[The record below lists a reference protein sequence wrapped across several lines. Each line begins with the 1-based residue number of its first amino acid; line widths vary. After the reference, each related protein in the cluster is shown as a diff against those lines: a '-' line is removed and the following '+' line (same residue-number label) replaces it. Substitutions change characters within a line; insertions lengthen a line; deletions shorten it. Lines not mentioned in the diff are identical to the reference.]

1 MKVVSGM
8 RRYGKSYRLFQEIE
22 RLESLGVPASRICY
36 FNFNDD
42 RLNPVTSAR
51 GDEVLETF
59 YELHPDALSDGAY
72 LFFDELQEM
81 EDWSTWLC
89 RVVATH
95 KVTIYVSGSS
105 SKMLSR
111 EIVTE
116 FRGRALEFELL
127 SFSFVEYA
135 RARGIATRSSRVDAL
150 STESRVRLQAAFAQY
165 LECGGFPATFD
176 LPRPH
181 AIALLQSYAQ
191 QVVARDV
198 IERHNIAHPRVASL
212 FAQRLLG
219 TNARQLSLRKTAN
232 GLRPAGLST
241 TKETLGDLLAY
252 FQEAHLAFGVEELFY
267 ALSESTTS
275 RPKIYADDPGLALAC
290 AKAQTVDVGQRLEG
304 AVYLEL
310 RRRMTGTRRDALSSL
325 RTAAHG
331 YEVDFVIGDALS
343 SEVFELYQATVDA
356 DDESTYRREVRAL

>member
-1 MKVVSGM
+1 
-8 RRYGKSYRLFQEIE
+8 
-22 RLESLGVPASRICY
+22 
-36 FNFNDD
+36 
-42 RLNPVTSAR
+42 
-51 GDEVLETF
+51 
-59 YELHPDALSDGAY
+59 
-72 LFFDELQEM
+72 M
-81 EDWSTWLC
+81 EDWSTWLR

-116 FRGRALEFELL
+116 LRGRALEFELL

-198 IERHNIAHPRVASL
+198 IERHNIAHPRVPRCLRSD
-212 FAQRLLG
+212 FWEPTRVSCPCERQRM
-219 TNARQLSLRKTAN
+219 
-232 GLRPAGLST
+232 
-241 TKETLGDLLAY
+241 
-252 FQEAHLAFGVEELFY
+252 V
-267 ALSESTTS
+267 
-275 RPKIYADDPGLALAC
+275 
-290 AKAQTVDVGQRLEG
+290 
-304 AVYLEL
+304 
-310 RRRMTGTRRDALSSL
+310 
-325 RTAAHG
+325 
-331 YEVDFVIGDALS
+331 
-343 SEVFELYQATVDA
+343 
-356 DDESTYRREVRAL
+356 